1 MSIEFTSGLEKPSNI
16 IPLPG
21 NFIRPAFEKLYGF
34 DVPTGAPPA
43 IDGAITTEASEP
55 LTTELNEILLFEPA

>member
-1 MSIEFTSGLEKPSNI
+1 MSIEFTSGFEKPSGVI
-16 IPLPG
+16 AFPG

-34 DVPTGAPPA
+34 DVPQEEV
-43 IDGAITTEASEP
+43 IDGVLTTEASEP

>member
-1 MSIEFTSGLEKPSNI
+1 MSLILTPSLEKPSNI
-16 IPLPG
+16 TPLPG

-34 DVPTGAPPA
+34 DAPQEDV
-43 IDGAITTEASEP
+43 IDGAIFTEASEP

>member
-1 MSIEFTSGLEKPSNI
+1 MSLIFTTLEKPSNI
-16 IPLPG
+16 TPLPG

-34 DVPTGAPPA
+34 DAEEA
-43 IDGAITTEASEP
+43 IDGAIFTEASEP

>member
-1 MSIEFTSGLEKPSNI
+1 MSLTFTTIEKPSGVI
-16 IPLPG
+16 TFPG

-34 DVPTGAPPA
+34 DAEEV
-43 IDGAITTEASEP
+43 IDGAIFTEASEP

>member
-1 MSIEFTSGLEKPSNI
+1 MSLLLTPSLEKPSNI
-16 IPLPG
+16 TPFPG

-34 DVPTGAPPA
+34 DAPQEEV
-43 IDGAITTEASEP
+43 IDGAIFTEASEP

>member
-1 MSIEFTSGLEKPSNI
+1 MSLLLTPSLEKPSNI

-34 DVPTGAPPA
+34 DAPQEEV
-43 IDGAITTEASEP
+43 IDGAITTELSEP

>member
-1 MSIEFTSGLEKPSNI
+1 MSLIFATLEKPSNI
-16 IPLPG
+16 TPFPG

-34 DVPTGAPPA
+34 DAPQEEV
-43 IDGAITTEASEP
+43 IDGAIFTEASEP

>member
-1 MSIEFTSGLEKPSNI
+1 MSIEFTSVLEKPSNI
-16 IPLPG
+16 TPLPG

-34 DVPTGAPPA
+34 DAPQEVPAV
-43 IDGAITTEASEP
+43 DGAIFTEASEP

>member
-1 MSIEFTSGLEKPSNI
+1 MSLIFTTLEKPSNI
-16 IPLPG
+16 TSFPG

-34 DVPTGAPPA
+34 DAEEV
-43 IDGAITTEASEP
+43 IDGAIFTEASEP

>member
-1 MSIEFTSGLEKPSNI
+1 MSIEFTSGFEKPSGI
-16 IPLPG
+16 IAFPG

-34 DVPTGAPPA
+34 DAPQEVPGA
-43 IDGAITTEASEP
+43 IDGAIFTEASEP

>member
-1 MSIEFTSGLEKPSNI
+1 MSLIFTTLEKPSNI
-16 IPLPG
+16 TPFPG

-34 DVPTGAPPA
+34 DVPQEEV
-43 IDGAITTEASEP
+43 IDGAIFTEASEP

>member
-1 MSIEFTSGLEKPSNI
+1 MSLILTPSIEKPSNI
-16 IPLPG
+16 IALPG

-34 DVPTGAPPA
+34 DAADV
-43 IDGAITTEASEP
+43 IDGAIFTEASEP

>member
-1 MSIEFTSGLEKPSNI
+1 MSLLLTPSIEKPSNI

-34 DVPTGAPPA
+34 DAEEV
-43 IDGAITTEASEP
+43 IDGAIFTEASEP
-55 LTTELNEILLFEPA
+55 LTTELGDILLFEPA

>member
-1 MSIEFTSGLEKPSNI
+1 MSLIFTTLEKPSNI
-16 IPLPG
+16 TPFPG

-34 DVPTGAPPA
+34 DAPQEDV
-43 IDGAITTEASEP
+43 IDGAIFTEASEP

>member
-1 MSIEFTSGLEKPSNI
+1 MSLIFTTLEKPSNI

-34 DVPTGAPPA
+34 DAEEV
-43 IDGAITTEASEP
+43 IDGAIFTEASEP
-55 LTTELNEILLFEPA
+55 LTTEQNEILLFEPA

>member
-1 MSIEFTSGLEKPSNI
+1 MSLIFTTLEKPSNI
-16 IPLPG
+16 TPFPG

-34 DVPTGAPPA
+34 DTPQEDV
-43 IDGAITTEASEP
+43 IDGAIFTEASEP

>member
-1 MSIEFTSGLEKPSNI
+1 MSLILTPSIEKPSNI
-16 IPLPG
+16 IGLPG

-34 DVPTGAPPA
+34 DAPQEVG
-43 IDGAITTEASEP
+43 IDGAIFTEASEP

>member
-1 MSIEFTSGLEKPSNI
+1 MSIEFTSGFEKPSGI
-16 IPLPG
+16 IAFPG

-34 DVPTGAPPA
+34 DAPQEVPT
-43 IDGAITTEASEP
+43 IDGAILTEASEP

>member
-1 MSIEFTSGLEKPSNI
+1 MSIEFTTGFEKPSGVVAF
-16 IPLPG
+16 PG

-34 DVPTGAPPA
+34 DAPQEEPV
-43 IDGAITTEASEP
+43 IDGAILTQASEP